1 MEIDATFFSASKVV
15 VSFEIQI
22 LEADL
27 SLPLKDTLTAL
38 REFLAFL
45 IPTSSQ
51 DLRTVDPQFLKHFDS
66 LGCFQLGEKIFK
78 FTLASAAN
86 TLNLRCKL

>member
-22 LEADL
+22 LQADL

-38 REFLAFL
+38 IEFLALF
-45 IPTSSQ
+45 IPKS
-51 DLRTVDPQFLKHFDS
+51 K
-66 LGCFQLGEKIFK
+66 E
-78 FTLASAAN
+78 
-86 TLNLRCKL
+86 

>member
-27 SLPLKDTLTAL
+27 SLPLKDTLTGL

-45 IPTSSQ
+45 ISKSKE
-51 DLRTVDPQFLKHFDS
+51 LSLKFVH
-66 LGCFQLGEKIFK
+66 
-78 FTLASAAN
+78 N
-86 TLNLRCKL
+86 

>member
-45 IPTSSQ
+45 IPKSKELT
-51 DLRTVDPQFLKHFDS
+51 LKFVH
-66 LGCFQLGEKIFK
+66 
-78 FTLASAAN
+78 N
-86 TLNLRCKL
+86 LNSFFA